1 MHTNY
6 LEFFYMRCLSLLFHL
21 FIYQTFIYFIGTH
34 RYLFYTWVI
43 IQYFVIYSDARI
55 VPVLAI
61 VSAFRLAS
69 VSLWHKKPIFF
80 FFFFGTLPYFL
91 ALQHA
96 PSSSCIFPAPVLE
109 SAISPRSSGS
119 LNWRML
125 LETKIWALDVTF
137 FNFESFLYMFL
148 HK

>member
-1 MHTNY
+1 
-6 LEFFYMRCLSLLFHL
+6 MRCLSLLFHL

-34 RYLFYTWVI
+34 GYLFYIWVI

-55 VPVLAI
+55 FPVLAI
-61 VSAFRLAS
+61 GECLQVGFC
-69 VSLWHKKPIFF
+69 VSLTQKKNCFF
-80 FFFFGTLPYFL
+80 FFPGTLPYFL
-91 ALQHA
+91 ALQHT

-109 SAISPRSSGS
+109 SVISPRSSGS

-125 LETKIWALDVTF
+125 SETKIWALDVTF
-137 FNFESFLYMFL
+137 FNFESFLCMFL